1 MKTMKTEESKEN
13 KGVFSD
19 EIIDKAVQSYQIL
32 IKSKLLTNL
41 GNLFSPP
48 MLHYILG

>member
-1 MKTMKTEESKEN
+1 MKTMQTEESKEN
-13 KGVFSD
+13 KGAFSD

-41 GNLFSPP
+41 GKLFS
-48 MLHYILG
+48 LLTLYYI